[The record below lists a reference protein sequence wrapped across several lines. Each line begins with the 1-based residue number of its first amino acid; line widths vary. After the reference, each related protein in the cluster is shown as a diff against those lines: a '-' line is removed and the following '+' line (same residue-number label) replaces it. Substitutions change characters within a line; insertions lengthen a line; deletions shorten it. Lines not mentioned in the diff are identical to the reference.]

1 MARPNK
7 KEEDLKY
14 KRVTLRFTES
24 EYDSLKN
31 LVGEGSLSDYIRK
44 TLFSTKPIVLNSR
57 DLLSELREIA
67 SERKKIGINLNQL
80 AKYANQLQIINAV
93 NKGVMDDLNKYL
105 GELIQVERKVGEAV
119 NKVFDR

>member
-1 MARPNK
+1 
-7 KEEDLKY
+7 
-14 KRVTLRFTES
+14 
-24 EYDSLKN
+24 
-31 LVGEGSLSDYIRK
+31 
-44 TLFSTKPIVLNSR
+44 
-57 DLLSELREIA
+57 
-67 SERKKIGINLNQL
+67 L